1 MAKVG
6 QTLHLVD
13 NPRALKIVIG
23 VLVVALCTS
32 LGFLVRAFS
41 NNFTWKLQVDTL
53 ARYEGSTRA
62 RHDFQSGRLRVFV
75 ICGGRSEDKFS
86 GTNSGP
92 FEVWFPQYFPE
103 INSFRYAADTMVA
116 AYNDRMRYMHEHPER
131 YLVSTNATVQTAT
144 P

>member
-1 MAKVG
+1 MN
-6 QTLHLVD
+6 

-23 VLVVALCTS
+23 VLVVGLCTS
-32 LGFLVRAFS
+32 LGFLVRALS
-41 NNFTWKLQVDTL
+41 NNFTWKLQVDSL

-62 RHDFQSGRLRVFV
+62 RHDFQSGKLRLFL
-75 ICGGRSEDKFS
+75 ISGGRSEDKFS
-86 GTNSGP
+86 GTNEGP

-103 INSFRYAADTMVA
+103 IRSFRYAEDTMVA

-131 YLVSTNATVQTAT
+131 YPVSTNTTGQQTK